1 MTRTA
6 QSPAGGRKEGTS
18 RRGRVSRLAM
28 VLMAVAGLVAAC
40 SDGGSHAAASSSR
53 NATSTQSSARQS
65 GILFVNCMRSHGI
78 TDISDPVPGGGFDI
92 PKGVKSEPRFQSAS
106 QACQKDLPGGGS
118 AAKTKHVNI
127 QQELN
132 FARCMRSHGIT
143 DFPDPLP
150 SGGWDLPGDTNSPQ
164 FEAAAHA
171 CQSTGVHWN
180 AAP

>member
-6 QSPAGGRKEGTS
+6 QSPAEGRKRAAA
-18 RRGRVSRLAM
+18 RRRRVGCLVVVLA
-28 VLMAVAGLVAAC
+28 AVTALAAAC
-40 SDGGSHAAASSSR
+40 SGGDSHAAASSSR
-53 NATSTQSSARQS
+53 NATSAQSSARQS
-65 GILFVNCMRSHGI
+65 GILFANCMRSQGV
-78 TDISDPVPGGGFDI
+78 SNFPDPGPGGLFDV
-92 PKGVKSEPRFQSAS
+92 PRGVKREPQFQSAS

-118 AAKTKHVNI
+118 AAKARHVNI

-150 SGGWDLPGDTNSPQ
+150 GGGWDLPGNSNSPQ
-164 FEAAAHA
+164 FEAAARA
-171 CQSTGVHWN
+171 CQSTGIHWN